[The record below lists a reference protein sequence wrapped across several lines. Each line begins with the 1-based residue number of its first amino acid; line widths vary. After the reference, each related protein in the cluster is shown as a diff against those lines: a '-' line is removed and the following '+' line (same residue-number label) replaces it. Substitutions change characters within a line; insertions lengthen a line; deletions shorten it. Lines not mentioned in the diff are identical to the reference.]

1 MIQLLLGISPT
12 DSGGPNW
19 TWLTQAG
26 SIGILAAA
34 VIAFLRS
41 WVVPGSEYRR
51 VCRERDQALEQ
62 VSKIADI
69 SLRTLEAM
77 ERKRLDS

>member
-1 MIQLLLGISPT
+1 MTHWLLALSST
-12 DSGGPNW
+12 ENGPNW

-41 WVVPGSEYRR
+41 WIVPGAEYRR
-51 VCRERDQALEQ
+51 VCAERDAALEQ

-69 SLRTLEAM
+69 SLRALEAN
-77 ERKRLDS
+77 ERRQTT